1 MNRRRLIKATA
12 LAAAATLLGGHT
24 PYGQW
29 VVYRKKHLLIGCHRA
44 DPQTYDLA
52 KQIVAVLKE
61 RLPKARA
68 RVARAPNAGRL
79 ASLLGTD
86 QMDVAVLGW
95 ADALAMLKGEA
106 AFEPYGPIPLR
117 LIAAVGDRALVAHE
131 RFPAR
136 HSWLVRAAL
145 PPRPFGRS
153 DVRTEAAQIELHPGS
168 QAFVEGKPQPPT
180 D

>member
-1 MNRRRLIKATA
+1 MNRRRAIKAIA
-12 LAAAATLLGGHT
+12 LAAGATLLSGHT

-44 DPQTYDLA
+44 DQQTYELA
-52 KQIVAVLKE
+52 KQLVAILE
-61 RLPKARA
+61 DRLPKARA
-68 RVARAPNAGRL
+68 RVARAPTAGRL

-86 QMDVAVLGW
+86 QMDVAVLAW
-95 ADALAMLKGEA
+95 AEA
-106 AFEPYGPIPLR
+106 AAMAKGQADFKPYGAIPLR
-117 LIAAVGDRALVAHE
+117 LIAPVGEHALVAHE

-145 PPRPFGRS
+145 SASPLIRGQAPSGPSR
-153 DVRTEAAQIELHPGS
+153 IKLHPGS
-168 QAFVEGKPQPPT
+168 RAFVEGKPEPAT